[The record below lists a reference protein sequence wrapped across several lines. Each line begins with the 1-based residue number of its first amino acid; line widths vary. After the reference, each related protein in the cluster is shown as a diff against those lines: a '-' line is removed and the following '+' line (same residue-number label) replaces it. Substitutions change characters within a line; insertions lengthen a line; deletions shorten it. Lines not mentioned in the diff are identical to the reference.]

1 MRACDLVIMDAGP
14 LIKLALAD
22 RLDLLL
28 CFDRHVYIPDEVEFE
43 AVHKH
48 AWEHEGSVALVEYG
62 QKMPFR

>member
-43 AVHKH
+43 AVHKLSLIH
-48 AWEHEGSVALVEYG
+48 L
-62 QKMPFR
+62 